1 MTHNITIKI
10 WEREL
15 NFEVDTDKD
24 PLLEENLRRAADI
37 INDRIRTMVLDYNV
51 DIQDVLS
58 LLLLSRV
65 KDDLLK
71 RSDVNKE
78 TQMVFRELDELDRD
92 LEEYLSS
99 R

>member
-37 INDRIRTMVLDYNV
+37 INDKIRTMVLDYNV